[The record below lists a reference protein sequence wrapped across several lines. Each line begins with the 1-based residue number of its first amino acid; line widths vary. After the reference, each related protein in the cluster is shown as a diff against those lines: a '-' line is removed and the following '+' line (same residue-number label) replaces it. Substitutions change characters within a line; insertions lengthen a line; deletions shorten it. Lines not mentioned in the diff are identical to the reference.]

1 MSNDLKI
8 VSDARE
14 IISAPYTDLQK
25 IARTYAPQ
33 YLNAQPFSHVTFDG
47 FFSESY
53 LSKVLAEFPD
63 LSHSKD
69 TIHHD
74 NGITDIK
81 LASARGDS
89 LFGPHTKALMA
100 FLNSHPFLDF
110 LQVLTSIQEPPIA
123 DPHFIG
129 GGLHEIK
136 PGGFLKVHADFN
148 KHQETGLD
156 RRLNVLIYL
165 NKNWQESYGGH
176 FELWNEDM
184 TECKKRE
191 LPLFNRMV
199 IFSTTDFSY
208 HGHPEPLTC
217 PSNRSRK
224 SLALYYYSNG
234 RPASETLNLDT
245 HASFYK
251 QRPGE
256 KFKWNLSLKNLL
268 RDLAPP
274 LAVKMMRRV
283 RKTH

>member
-1 MSNDLKI
+1 MNISNLEI
-8 VSDARE
+8 VSDA
-14 IISAPYTDLQK
+14 YKNLQN
-25 IARTYAPQ
+25 IARDYAPN
-33 YLNAQPFSHVTFDG
+33 YLKAEPFPHATFDG

-63 LSHSKD
+63 LSQSKD
-69 TIHHD
+69 VIHHD

-81 LASARGDS
+81 LASTRGDS
-89 LFGPHTKALMA
+89 LFGPATKALMA
-100 FLNSHPFLDF
+100 FLNSHQFLDF
-110 LQVLTSIQEPPIA
+110 LQILTSIQEPPIP

-148 KHQETGLD
+148 KHHETGLD

-165 NKNWQESYGGH
+165 NKDWQESYGGH

-191 LPLFNRMV
+191 LPFFNRMI

-234 RPASETLNLDT
+234 RPSSEILNLET
-245 HASFYK
+245 HASLYK

-256 KFKWNLSLKNLL
+256 KFTWKLSLKNIL

-274 LAVKMMRRV
+274 LLVKTLRRT
-283 RKTH
+283 KK